1 MIADANGAVVTMP
14 TIAESLLPEFDHE
27 MANTRRTLERV
38 PDDRP
43 DFRPHQKSATL
54 ARLAGHLTDIPWWAV
69 TILTC
74 DEYDMAPGGTPAR
87 TPHVMTTRDA
97 LLQRFDA
104 EVAAARVA
112 LAATTDAAMAQSWAL
127 KREGRTLFSL
137 PRGSALR
144 SFVLSHVVHHRA
156 QLGVY
161 LRLNDVPVPSIYGPS
176 ADEGGM

>member
-1 MIADANGAVVTMP
+1 
-14 TIAESLLPEFDHE
+14 
-27 MANTRRTLERV
+27 
-38 PDDRP
+38 
-43 DFRPHQKSATL
+43 
-54 ARLAGHLTDIPWWAV
+54 
-69 TILTC
+69 
-74 DEYDMAPGGTPAR
+74 MAPGGTPAR

-144 SFVLSHVVHHRA
+144 SFVLSHLVHHRA